1 MADYQS
7 LLTRAVA
14 NLPSMSS
21 AATRQA
27 IYDRAR
33 KALLTQLRTLRP
45 PLPESDIAREEKAL
59 DQAIAL
65 VEAKFGATELGSLG
79 ADPPRPPPTPR
90 RRAQLRRQVRR
101 RSDLP
106 LPLRPAQAAPTAPAR
121 AAPPPIPQRQPAARP
136 PDQQTPPRPAPTR
149 PIAPPSAPQNLNA
162 APTRPAPTF
171 RSGSANLPETRAARR
186 GDAEGAPHSGGPR
199 AASRSNLRRRRAGS
213 RGRNRRV
220 DPRAVQSRQG
230 RSVGRS

>member
-65 VEAKFGATELGSLG
+65 VEAKFGATDSVPSE
-79 ADPPRPPPTPR
+79 
-90 RRAQLRRQVRR
+90 
-101 RSDLP
+101 
-106 LPLRPAQAAPTAPAR
+106 PAPAATAPSWR
-121 AAPPPIPQRQPAARP
+121 
-136 PDQQTPPRPAPTR
+136 
-149 PIAPPSAPQNLNA
+149 
-162 APTRPAPTF
+162 
-171 RSGSANLPETRAARR
+171 
-186 GDAEGAPHSGGPR
+186 
-199 AASRSNLRRRRAGS
+199 
-213 RGRNRRV
+213 
-220 DPRAVQSRQG
+220 
-230 RSVGRS
+230 

>member
-14 NLPSMSS
+14 NLPNMSS

-65 VEAKFGATELGSLG
+65 VEAKFGATDPVPSEPAPAATATPTAGSSGG
-79 ADPPRPPPTPR
+79 AGSTG
-90 RRAQLRRQVRR
+90 
-101 RSDLP
+101 S
-106 LPLRPAQAAPTAPAR
+106 AAPRTGPTIPALFFLLPFRSSRDNRAR
-121 AAPPPIPQRQPAARP
+121 ADRSAAN
-136 PDQQTPPRPAPTR
+136 TAT
-149 PIAPPSAPQNLNA
+149 A
-162 APTRPAPTF
+162 A
-171 RSGSANLPETRAARR
+171 
-186 GDAEGAPHSGGPR
+186 GGE
-199 AASRSNLRRRRAGS
+199 AS
-213 RGRNRRV
+213 
-220 DPRAVQSRQG
+220 
-230 RSVGRS
+230 